1 MLVPGGFGQRGVEG
15 MVLAAKYCR
24 QNGVPYLG
32 ICLGL
37 QVSPCSKWHPSLA
50 YVSKLEGLPGIW
62 TMAMPGL
69 FWLWEVC
76 HGHLLKPQAGPCR
89 HATSVRLQLS
99 AAWAGGVLCS
109 QAASA
114 LFTVQSISTQ

>member
-62 TMAMPGL
+62 TMAMHGL
-69 FWLWEVC
+69 VLAV
-76 HGHLLKPQAGPCR
+76 
-89 HATSVRLQLS
+89 
-99 AAWAGGVLCS
+99 GGVSCAPAQASGGAMQACHISAPAAVCCMGGWCS
-109 QAASA
+109 
-114 LFTVQSISTQ
+114 L